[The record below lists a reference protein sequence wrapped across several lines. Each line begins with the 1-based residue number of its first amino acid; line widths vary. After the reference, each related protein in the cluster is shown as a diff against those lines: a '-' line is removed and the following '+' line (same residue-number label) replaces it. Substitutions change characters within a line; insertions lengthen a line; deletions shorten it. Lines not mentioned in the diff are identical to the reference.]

1 MLLLKTEKAFR
12 EKRNTACKESRG
24 DNERRIE
31 ERDEK
36 AEVKR

>member
-1 MLLLKTEKAFR
+1 MLLKTEKAFR
-12 EKRNTACKESRG
+12 RKRNTACKESRG
-24 DNERRIE
+24 DKERRIE